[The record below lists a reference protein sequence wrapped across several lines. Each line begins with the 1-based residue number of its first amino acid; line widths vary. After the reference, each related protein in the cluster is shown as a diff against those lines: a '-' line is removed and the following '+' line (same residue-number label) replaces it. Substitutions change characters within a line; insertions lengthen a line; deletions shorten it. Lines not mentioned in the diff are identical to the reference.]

1 MRCSLRAQLQARLDA
16 GNEPSQRTD
25 PVILICE
32 LSPRWNLLP
41 LLVPVRCLHRQF
53 RGYPPLLRP
62 IPELC
67 TCHRV
72 GWSAAGAV
80 VCSLVRVCRV
90 CDYSVVDYVSQL
102 WNKIMYCC
110 FLLLCI
116 VYAAALFNH
125 VFSYW
130 VSIYPT
136 PSAPP
141 LSLLASLS
149 GRVLSLTLPVAALHD
164 LRRGFG
170 SGGWVQS
177 FVGLRQVRGGGT
189 DCLPL
194 CP

>member
-72 GWSAAGAV
+72 CVWYVRVRVYAYHVWSAGGARCV
-80 VCSLVRVCRV
+80 LFTLVRVHVRIISSSAFRLLALGLG
-90 CDYSVVDYVSQL
+90 SVYNIKFAHSRTSCSCVVHGSMASCSAHDQL
-102 WNKIMYCC
+102 GS
-110 FLLLCI
+110 LLL
-116 VYAAALFNH
+116 L
-125 VFSYW
+125 S
-130 VSIYPT
+130 SR
-136 PSAPP
+136 SA
-141 LSLLASLS
+141 
-149 GRVLSLTLPVAALHD
+149 
-164 LRRGFG
+164 
-170 SGGWVQS
+170 
-177 FVGLRQVRGGGT
+177 
-189 DCLPL
+189 
-194 CP
+194 